1 MKKKLNCY
9 HLQWVDVWKDSYEE
23 KEFLIPNFNS
33 FNSLKSLVQSI
44 LKSIKK
50 ENYLRIEAIVKDDF
64 GYLKYPILISQALED
79 GTFQTFK
86 FG

>member
-1 MKKKLNCY
+1 MKKKSNCY
-9 HLQWVDVWKDSYEE
+9 HLQWVDLWKNSYDE
-23 KEFLIPNFNS
+23 KEFLITNVYD
-33 FNSLKSLVQSI
+33 FNSLKSLVQLI

-50 ENYLRIEAIVKDDF
+50 EDYLRIEAIVKDDF
-64 GYLKYPILISQALED
+64 GEIRCPVLISQALED